1 MSVNPEIHFKLMV
14 LDFALSSFLSILGL
28 RWRLGCGEHIPR
40 VAHGPVAAQ
49 ADVEHGVI
57 DGVVYRALQKLCTW
71 SRRRLFSLEK
81 QQESG

>member
-1 MSVNPEIHFKLMV
+1 MRDIHFMLH
-14 LDFALSSFLSILGL
+14 SFRACTLYHSFLGL
-28 RWRLGCGEHIPR
+28 RWRLGCGEYIPR
-40 VAHGPVAAQ
+40 VAHEPVAAQ